1 MNRLEGKVA
10 IVTGGARGQGAAHAR
25 RIVEEGGRVVV
36 TDVLVDDGKASVEA
50 LGGERAVFVRH
61 DASDETQWAGVVDA
75 ATRNFGGVDVL
86 VNNAGIHHIT
96 PIEEETLDG
105 LRALVD
111 VNLVGVFLGI
121 QAVIEPMRRR
131 GGGSIVNISSLAGL
145 EGFWG
150 HGAYGATKWAVRGL
164 SKTAAIELGPS
175 GIRVNSIHPGVIDT
189 PMLPP
194 GAGAAAA
201 TIPLQRIGAPADVAD
216 LVVYLASDE
225 SSFVSGAEIAIDC
238 GSGAGAFNTIRASA
252 SGGTGRATT

>member
-1 MNRLEGKVA
+1 MNRLEGKGA

-36 TDVLVDDGKASVEA
+36 TDVRVDDGEASVAA
-50 LGGERAVFVRH
+50 LGGGDRAVFVRH
-61 DASDETQWAGVVDA
+61 DVRDEAQWGDVVGA
-75 ATRNFGGVDVL
+75 ATNAFGGVDVL

-96 PIEEETLDG
+96 LIEDETLDG

-121 QAVIEPMRRR
+121 QAVIEPMRQR

-201 TIPLQRIGAPADVAD
+201 TIPLQRIGAPADVAE

-225 SSFVSGAEIAIDC
+225 SSFVSGAEIAIDG
-238 GSGAGAFNTIRASA
+238 GSGAGPFNPMRASA
-252 SGGTGRATT
+252 GRK